1 MAEIDNEKVFG
12 ALQSRRWKYRTAE
25 GIAKE
30 TKVPVKTVEKVLKES
45 PQKVRVSVMRRRD
58 GKVLYAKKD
67 EVSVIR
73 DWWNGF
79 KLLSK
84 AKVSE

>member
-1 MAEIDNEKVFG
+1 MAEIDNEKILA
-12 ALQSRRWKYRTAE
+12 ALKSRRWKYRTAE

-30 TKVPVKTVEKVLKES
+30 TRVPVNTVEKVLKES
-45 PQKVRVSVMRRRD
+45 PQQVRVSVMRRRD
-58 GKVLYAKKD
+58 GKVLYVKKD
-67 EVSVIR
+67 EVSVIK
-73 DWWNGF
+73 DLWNGF